1 MCIHYKK
8 SGASLFFKEKTS
20 KCRTIFS
27 VPLSPLMLDGHSRL
41 RAGQQVCLRVL
52 FKHFLCT
59 SHLYWLPDLPVSEEW
74 ICHGEHSYFFSL
86 VGMTQVLFLAF
97 TSFFDWWFLVFCA
110 RLPLNGSLSPSEL
123 LCDGLWDSQE
133 QHYICTVSCVLDFL
147 DSCCREGCFPEI
159 NSRGLSPHQTCF
171 CGHRGSVRKYQ
182 VSHCLT
188 FSYGLFIPLNSSEL
202 GLEILT
208 LNSKTA

>member
-1 MCIHYKK
+1 MY
-8 SGASLFFKEKTS
+8 EP
-20 KCRTIFS
+20 S
-27 VPLSPLMLDGHSRL
+27 VLAAWPPCGGGVDLSWWT
-41 RAGQQVCLRVL
+41 
-52 FKHFLCT
+52 F
-59 SHLYWLPDLPVSEEW
+59 
-74 ICHGEHSYFFSL
+74 FFSL
-86 VGMTQVLFLAF
+86 VGMTQVLLLAF
-97 TSFFDWWFLVFCA
+97 TSFFDWWFLVFYA

-182 VSHCLT
+182 VSHCLK

-208 LNSKTA
+208 LNSKTAWEKFFLKVFVLIKTMLQSFKRPWDALALTPKSIQFRR